1 MMYLRLISLAIVA
14 ELFLLVLPLKYDTK
28 NVVII
33 TGGTG
38 VLGRSLVNECVNN
51 YNCHT
56 LFSYRNQNKL
66 ENFNQLINSKVE
78 TEPFYLDLYK
88 LTSSQILKVSSLLH
102 NEPTNCMNTDS
113 NLHETIMNNCFE
125 KNSISHLQHI
135 CQDASNLVIINNAAI
150 CLEGNNKE
158 IFIKILF
165 VNCIFPYLFTTK
177 MSTVINICSGDGELV
192 CIHSSIQDS
201 IQNIKNQKVLCIA
214 SLVID

>member
-1 MMYLRLISLAIVA
+1 
-14 ELFLLVLPLKYDTK
+14 
-28 NVVII
+28 
-33 TGGTG
+33 
-38 VLGRSLVNECVNN
+38 
-51 YNCHT
+51 
-56 LFSYRNQNKL
+56 
-66 ENFNQLINSKVE
+66 
-78 TEPFYLDLYK
+78 
-88 LTSSQILKVSSLLH
+88 
-102 NEPTNCMNTDS
+102 MNTDS

-158 IFIKILF
+158 IFIKTLF
-165 VNCIFPYLFTTK
+165 VNCIFPYLFTK
-177 MSTVINICSGDGELV
+177 MLKSHFNGMNITVINISSGDGELV